1 MNQIKWGFIGTGRII
16 PRFMEGFRQV
26 PDASPAAIYGRNISK
41 ATALAEKY
49 GFQKVFDDIDVFV
62 ESSGIDVAYIAVT
75 HPLHLSFA
83 KKCLEAGIPVVC
95 EKPMAPNLKQEEEIV
110 QCARKHNVFLMEGM
124 WSRMF
129 PITEQILAWLKEGRI
144 GEIVGMNGLFCI
156 KTYPSTTDR
165 LYDPEQA
172 GGALLDIGIYLVSL
186 AQLVF
191 GTSPKNIAS
200 LSNISS
206 FGVDDRMG
214 AVFQYEDG
222 AIATLLSSFQSE
234 GRDCATIYGTDG
246 IIEIFEDFWRP
257 RHARMTCRNGIIDFN
272 CPEAQA
278 DTSVYGSQVSFCGEG
293 YQFEINHVNECLRKG
308 LKESPIMTLA
318 DSLQVMGVCDRLRD
332 IWGLKYPFEK

>member
-1 MNQIKWGFIGTGRII
+1 
-16 PRFMEGFRQV
+16 
-26 PDASPAAIYGRNISK
+26 
-41 ATALAEKY
+41 
-49 GFQKVFDDIDVFV
+49 
-62 ESSGIDVAYIAVT
+62 
-75 HPLHLSFA
+75 
-83 KKCLEAGIPVVC
+83 
-95 EKPMAPNLKQEEEIV
+95 
-110 QCARKHNVFLMEGM
+110 
-124 WSRMF
+124 
-129 PITEQILAWLKEGRI
+129 
-144 GEIVGMNGLFCI
+144 
-156 KTYPSTTDR
+156 
-165 LYDPEQA
+165 
-172 GGALLDIGIYLVSL
+172 
-186 AQLVF
+186 
-191 GTSPKNIAS
+191 
-200 LSNISS
+200 
-206 FGVDDRMG
+206 MG